1 MPHVYRVHAPRRVFP
16 HNHHH
21 LLPHACSPHSALAFL
36 HNYNEEY
43 AMEFRYFVITSPQG
57 FKVHLR
63 TAVSGTLSII
73 PAPNLVRTKEAAGLL
88 EDRIHMDI
96 HMGKE
101 PQQVRGPSSHM
112 SSGH

>member
-1 MPHVYRVHAPRRVFP
+1 
-16 HNHHH
+16 
-21 LLPHACSPHSALAFL
+21 
-36 HNYNEEY
+36 
-43 AMEFRYFVITSPQG
+43 MEFRYFVITSPQG

-63 TAVSGTLSII
+63 TAVSGTLSIN
-73 PAPNLVRTKEAAGLL
+73 PAPNLDRTKELAGFL
-88 EDRIHMDI
+88 EDRIQVDI